1 MKRFSKTFSVTMEVP
16 WAKLHSSM
24 NWACRSVGKP
34 GCGSVWI
41 SVGCSG
47 WLRLQVIQ
55 SSPASTQQPMARSF
69 MMAICRYDGS
79 MPRTVTGPPVSAPP
93 AKKVPASM
101 RSPTVVCSQGCR
113 LSSGTP
119 STWMMD
125 EPAPLTL
132 PPMALSM
139 FAKSTISGSRAAF
152 SMQVVP

>member
-1 MKRFSKTFSVTMEVP
+1 
-16 WAKLHSSM
+16 
-24 NWACRSVGKP
+24 
-34 GCGSVWI
+34 
-41 SVGCSG
+41 
-47 WLRLQVIQ
+47 
-55 SSPASTQQPMARSF
+55 MARSF

-101 RSPTVVCSQGCR
+101 RSPTVVYSQGCR

-152 SMQVVP
+152 SIQVVP